1 MPEQVRGDVTRERNR
16 ILRELAARKKGV
28 FQEQFIGRE
37 LETITL
43 TNIENG
49 RTEGLTDNFQ
59 KVWIERQWD
68 ANRVVQVSIDGIH
81 GEAMTGRVSS

>member
-16 ILRELAARKKGV
+16 ILRELAARKKRV

>member
-16 ILRELAARKKGV
+16 ILRELAARKKGE

-59 KVWIERQWD
+59 KVWIEGQWD